1 MEMKHE
7 HRPCEERADDT
18 LYRIGMFAAMNHV
31 TVKALR
37 FYEEQG
43 LLMPALIHPE
53 TGYRYYTLA
62 QMAVL
67 HQITALKQAGF
78 TLEEIAHIN
87 SGADEEAVLLKK
99 KSELVA
105 RIAELT
111 RQIAVVDG
119 YLSRQKT
126 GLSAP
131 VLVKTIPAATVAFMR
146 FRLESYDGLFDR
158 MPEMGALMEKAG
170 CVCALPEYCFTGY
183 LEPGYREGDI
193 LVEICESVVE
203 AKREIGGLRFKTLPE
218 IQAACIFHKGSYRTF
233 SQSYAIVLRY
243 IEENGYELAGEIRE
257 SYIDGVWNK
266 DDESQWLSEIQVPVR
281 RRGAQAHS
289 MSKEEGGLADGMI
302 AQRKGRESQK
312 LHNTL

>member
-1 MEMKHE
+1 MEMKQE
-7 HRPCEERADDT
+7 HKPCEEKASDT
-18 LYRIGMFAAMNHV
+18 LYKIGMFAAMNHV

-53 TGYRYYTLA
+53 TGYRYYNLS

-67 HQITALKQAGF
+67 HQITALKLAGF

-99 KSELVA
+99 KAELLA
-105 RIAELT
+105 KIADLT

-119 YLSRQKT
+119 YLSKKKT
-126 GLSAP
+126 DLSAP
-131 VLVKTIPAATVAFMR
+131 VLIKTIPETTVAYMR
-146 FRLESYDGLFDR
+146 IRLESYDSLFDR
-158 MPEMGALMEKAG
+158 MPEMGVLMEKAG
-170 CVCALPEYCFTGY
+170 CKCALPEYCFTGY
-183 LEPGYREGDI
+183 LEPGYRDGDI
-193 LVEICESVVE
+193 LVEICESVVA
-203 AKREIGGLRFKTLPE
+203 AKKETGELRFKTLPE

-233 SQSYAIVLRY
+233 PESYEAVLRY
-243 IEENGYELAGEIRE
+243 IEENGYEIAGEIRE

-281 RRGAQAHS
+281 R
-289 MSKEEGGLADGMI
+289 KTE
-302 AQRKGRESQK
+302 
-312 LHNTL
+312 